1 MPIEDASEDAPRSP
15 RAPTVSLW
23 REELKRA
30 WCELRGPGTTPSR
43 AALSVALGLFIGSL
57 PIFGCHTP
65 LVIVFSLWF
74 QLDAAIAWV
83 AANVSNPFFAP
94 ALLTAEVQV
103 GAWLRRGTP
112 IDFRH
117 GGARD
122 LHVGDVLGSLAA
134 GSPVV
139 ALALAVVGAALTYVI
154 VAIAPASRAPR
165 SAYRLPDTAPPWIVA
180 VERVASR
187 YASPASAIAR
197 ERTRFH
203 YLRGKLLADPA
214 AKAVADVAGDAPAV
228 LGEVLDVGTGRG
240 QVPLMLTEL
249 GRATRARGVDW
260 DAAKIAD
267 AQRAAATPAPS
278 TAPASFALGDLRT
291 APFEPADTV
300 LLVDVLHYF
309 REAEQDAILDRAA
322 AAVRPGGRIVIRDAD
337 TSRGWR
343 SWATLLEEHVFTFL
357 RFNRG
362 ERVRF
367 RASRAFVERLEA
379 AGMRCEVRPAWGK
392 TPFSNVLVVGSRPQ
406 DGGPALLRARITLR
420 LAQKRPAEVEADE
433 RGGRWRSDASVA
445 SREGCFPSRKLG
457 WLPGSVV
464 FASIDHR
471 RRPKLQ

>member
-1 MPIEDASEDAPRSP
+1 VEPASIEEAPVEGP
-15 RAPTVSLW
+15 RPARPAPFSLW

-43 AALSVALGLFIGSL
+43 AALSVGLGLFIGSL

-65 LVIVFSLWF
+65 LVVVFCLWF
-74 QLDAAIAWV
+74 QLDAAVAWV

-94 ALLTAEVQV
+94 ALLAAEVQV
-103 GAWLRRGTP
+103 GAWLRHGTP
-112 IDFRH
+112 IDLRH

-139 ALALAVVGAALTYVI
+139 GLALAVAGALVAYVV
-154 VAIAPASRAPR
+154 VAVAPASRAPR
-165 SAYRLPDTAPPWIVA
+165 PAYRLPGTAPPWVVA
-180 VERVASR
+180 AEHVASR
-187 YASPASAIAR
+187 YASPASQVAR

-214 AKAVADVAGDAPAV
+214 AKAVADVAGEAPGV

-240 QVPLMLTEL
+240 QIPLLLLEL

-260 DAAKIAD
+260 DAAKIAE
-267 AQRAAATPAPS
+267 ARHAAVAPAPS
-278 TAPASFALGDLRT
+278 PAAASFAVGDLRT
-291 APFEPADTV
+291 APFDAADTV

-322 AAVRPGGRIVIRDAD
+322 AAVRPGGRVVIRDAD

-367 RASRAFVERLEA
+367 RPSRAFVERLEA
-379 AGMRCEVRPAWGK
+379 AGMRCEVRPAWGS
-392 TPFSNVLVVGSRPQ
+392 TPFSNVLVVG
-406 DGGPALLRARITLR
+406 T
-420 LAQKRPAEVEADE
+420 
-433 RGGRWRSDASVA
+433 RGA
-445 SREGCFPSRKLG
+445 
-457 WLPGSVV
+457 
-464 FASIDHR
+464 
-471 RRPKLQ
+471 